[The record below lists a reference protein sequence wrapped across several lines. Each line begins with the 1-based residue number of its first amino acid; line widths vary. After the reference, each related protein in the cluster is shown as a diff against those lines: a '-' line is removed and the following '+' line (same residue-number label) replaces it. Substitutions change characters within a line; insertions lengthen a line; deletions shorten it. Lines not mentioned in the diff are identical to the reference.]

1 MKILIAILSILLLTG
16 CGGMDKVFVKPEI
29 VEKPPLLLAD
39 PEPIRQL
46 PLEWHVIT
54 KQNLEKKLAE
64 IEKENGTVVLFA
76 LTAEGYQAL
85 SMNAA
90 DARRYIRELNKYL
103 EAMKKYYEPK
113 KSNSDENKD
122 DVFEFLPNQLKF
134 KKTPQQ

>member
-1 MKILIAILSILLLTG
+1 MKTLAIALSFLLLTG
-16 CGGMDKVFVKPEI
+16 CAMDQVFVKPEI
-29 VEKPPLLLAD
+29 VEKPPLVLVE
-39 PEPIRQL
+39 PEPINQL

-54 KQNLEKKLAE
+54 KGNLEKKLAE

-90 DARRYIRELNKYL
+90 DARRYIRQLNKHL

-113 KSNSDENKD
+113 TE
-122 DVFEFLPNQLKF
+122 E
-134 KKTPQQ
+134 KK

>member
-1 MKILIAILSILLLTG
+1 MKTLAIALSFLLLTG
-16 CGGMDKVFVKPEI
+16 CAMDQVFVKPEI
-29 VEKPPLLLAD
+29 VEKPPLVLVE
-39 PEPIRQL
+39 PEPINQL

-54 KQNLEKKLAE
+54 KGNLEKKLAE

-90 DARRYIRELNKYL
+90 DARRYIRQLNKHL

-113 KSNSDENKD
+113 TEEKKQT
-122 DVFEFLPNQLKF
+122 VFGFGF
-134 KKTPQQ
+134 KISL